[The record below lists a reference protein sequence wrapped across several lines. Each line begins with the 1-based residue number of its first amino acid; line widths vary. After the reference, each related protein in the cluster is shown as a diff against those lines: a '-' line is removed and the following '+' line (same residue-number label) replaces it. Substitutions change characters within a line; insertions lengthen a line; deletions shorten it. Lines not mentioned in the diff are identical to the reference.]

1 MEGCRNVLYI
11 AQGGCVVFVCVCVC
25 VCVCVWSQILLLMKA
40 LSLPHQ
46 VLESKNWRGRQE
58 VTVKVRP
65 GPKLGGGVGIS
76 IGVEGR
82 I

>member
-1 MEGCRNVLYI
+1 MARKIINGDFSPELQPSSIYS
-11 AQGGCVVFVCVCVC
+11 FPY
-25 VCVCVWSQILLLMKA
+25 LMKA